1 VRHERQGSGALPSGQ
16 RHEEFDPLLRGW
28 ARLHIKFRWEVEGQP
43 HKCWLALGGASL
55 ILQQFA
61 TEGHDSWRLER
72 QLGLGGALCF
82 VCEDAIAIFRGARA
96 RGLEATEPQVGNAMW
111 VNVDDRS

>member
-1 VRHERQGSGALPSGQ
+1 MGSASYQVPLGGGRPTALV
-16 RHEEFDPLLRGW
+16 L
-28 ARLHIKFRWEVEGQP
+28 V
-43 HKCWLALGGASL
+43 ALGGASL

-72 QLGLGGALCF
+72 QLGLGVALCF

-111 VNVDDRS
+111 VTSMIGPDGYQIRN